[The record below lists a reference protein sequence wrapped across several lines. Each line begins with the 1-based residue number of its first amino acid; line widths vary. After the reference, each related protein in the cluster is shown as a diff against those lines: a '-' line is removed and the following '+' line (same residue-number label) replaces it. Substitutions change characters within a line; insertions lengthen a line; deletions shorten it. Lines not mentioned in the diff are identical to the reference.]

1 MLASEAVHDS
11 RGQENPRYS
20 GDCSFCRIVRGEA
33 EASFVAMEEQVT
45 AFMDIRPIN
54 RGHVLV
60 VPLSHA
66 ADLSEL
72 EEEVGGKLFELA
84 TRVAGALRRCG
95 VRCEGVNLLLSD
107 GEVAGQVVLHVHL
120 HVIPRFRGDGFAF
133 RPGPGFGRA
142 PDREELSRVA
152 DQVRGS
158 LR

>member
-1 MLASEAVHDS
+1 MALEEEA
-11 RGQENPRYS
+11 
-20 GDCSFCRIVRGEA
+20 A
-33 EASFVAMEEQVT
+33 

-54 RGHVLV
+54 PGHVLV
-60 VPLSHA
+60 VPRSHVA
-66 ADLSEL
+66 RLTEMGEKL
-72 EEEVGGKLFELA
+72 GGKIFELA
-84 TRVAGALRRCG
+84 MKVARALRRSG
-95 VRCEGVNLLLSD
+95 VRCEGVNLLLSE
-107 GEVAGQVVLHVHL
+107 GEVAGQVVFHVHL

>member
-1 MLASEAVHDS
+1 MPASEAVHDS

-20 GDCSFCRIVRGEA
+20 GDCVFCRIIRGET
-33 EASFVAMEEQVT
+33 EASLVALEEEVA

-54 RGHVLV
+54 PGHVLV
-60 VPLSHA
+60 VPRSHV

-84 TRVAGALRRCG
+84 TRVARALRRCG

-133 RPGPGFGRA
+133 RPGPSYGGV
-142 PDREELSRVA
+142 PVREELDRVA
-152 DQVRGS
+152 VQIREG